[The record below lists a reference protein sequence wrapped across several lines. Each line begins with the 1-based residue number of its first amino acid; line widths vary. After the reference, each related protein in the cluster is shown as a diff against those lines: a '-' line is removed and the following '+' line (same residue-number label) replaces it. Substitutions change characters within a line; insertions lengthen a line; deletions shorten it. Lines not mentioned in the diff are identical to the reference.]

1 MDADNQT
8 QTGQSDQ
15 QTDTQTQ
22 DTQTQTQTAPAFTW
36 KDKLNPDLRNA
47 PGMDR
52 FDDSL
57 DGLNKQ
63 LNSHFELQKLLG
75 RDKTVIPKGPDDK
88 EGWAAFSKALGIPD
102 KATDYGLGDPQMP
115 DSMKGVTFDKNRFA
129 EIVHAHKLTPNQ
141 AKGLWKAYTDMA
153 MESYNKLVQ
162 QREQEMTQVINQM
175 RGEWGDAYETNVD
188 LGQSVI
194 NKFAGDQET
203 MDFLTATLVK
213 DPRGIKFLAKI
224 GNEFAEN
231 KIGEFSMKRFSLSP
245 EEAQKEIDAIKQD
258 PKHAYNNPQASE
270 DEHRRA
276 VDYVNSLIAKT
287 MQKQ

>member
-1 MDADNQT
+1 MADNQT

-22 DTQTQTQTAPAFTW
+22 TDTTQTTQTQTIPAFTW
-36 KDKLNPDLRNA
+36 KDRLGADLMNA
-47 PGMDR
+47 PGMER
-52 FDDSL
+52 FDDTPE
-57 DGLNKQ
+57 G
-63 LNSHFELQKLLG
+63 LQKAMSSYKELEHFMG
-75 RDKTVIPKGPDDK
+75 DKVAIPKGPDDK
-88 EGWAAFSKALGIPD
+88 EGWNAFAKKMGIPD
-102 KATDYGLGDPQMP
+102 KATDYGLGDVQMP
-115 DSMKGVTFDKNRFA
+115 ESMKGVAFDKNKFA

-141 AKGLWKAYTDMA
+141 AKGLWKAYTDMSI
-153 MESYNKLVQ
+153 ESYNNLVK

-175 RGEWGDAYETNVD
+175 RGEWGDAYEANVE

-194 NKFAGDQET
+194 NKFSGDQET
-203 MDFLTATLVK
+203 TDFLTATLVK

-245 EEAQKEIDAIKQD
+245 EEAQKEIDSIMRD
-258 PKHAYNNPQASE
+258 PKHPYNDPTATE
-270 DEHRRA
+270 AEHQRA

-287 MQKQ
+287 QKT